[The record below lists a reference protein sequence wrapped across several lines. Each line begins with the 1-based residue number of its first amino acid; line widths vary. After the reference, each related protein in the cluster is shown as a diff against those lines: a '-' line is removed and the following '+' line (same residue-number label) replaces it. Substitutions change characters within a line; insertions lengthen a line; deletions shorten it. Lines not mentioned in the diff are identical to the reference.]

1 MRSIIADANPL
12 SPISEAYRK
21 LRTNLKYSESEKALK
36 VLMITSANAKEGKS
50 TTAVNLAAVYAQ
62 AEQRVLL
69 LDCDMRKPTVHQ
81 TFAVSNRSGLSQ
93 ILSGQAEW
101 HDAVQSTRIR
111 NLQVLTSGPVPP
123 NPSELLDASRMDRLL
138 EQLREHYDIV
148 LIDTPPVL
156 AVSDAQIMA
165 TRCDGVLL
173 VVNARGAKRREAMKA
188 REALL
193 LVQARIV
200 GVALN
205 GTPPKE
211 GYAYEYSEQK

>member
-123 NPSELLDASRMDRLL
+123 NAASARRQRCANYGDAVRRCASRRQCPRG
-138 EQLREHYDIV
+138 ETER
-148 LIDTPPVL
+148 
-156 AVSDAQIMA
+156 SDESA
-165 TRCDGVLL
+165 
-173 VVNARGAKRREAMKA
+173 
-188 REALL
+188 
-193 LVQARIV
+193 
-200 GVALN
+200 
-205 GTPPKE
+205 
-211 GYAYEYSEQK
+211 